1 MAQPIQRSD
10 VTLLLRTEHAVA
22 RVLACAAG
30 EDDAYPALLAA
41 MAESLEWDFGAV
53 WLPAGDGTLRCAAT
67 WPESG
72 DFVAESRSLTLAAG
86 EGLPG
91 RVWEGEVPAWLTDV
105 PPDTTLPRAQA
116 AARAGLLTA
125 FGFPVRGA
133 GMLGVIEFFTAVR
146 IEADAD
152 LLATMDSLG
161 SQIGQFVERR
171 RAEEAV
177 RDADARKSA
186 ILNAAFDCVVTMDHR
201 GHVVEV
207 NKATELTFGYPAE
220 ELVGQEL
227 AALMIPPDLREG
239 HRHAL
244 ARYIE
249 TGQSRVINHPL
260 ELRGMRKDGSEFPV
274 ELAITR
280 PDLPGAPLF
289 CGYLRDVTE
298 RHLAEEALHRL
309 LDEQAALRRVATAVA
324 AEMESARLF
333 TLVTKEVGRL
343 LGAQSANIV
352 RFDGRGAAAVVGG
365 WNAEGVSSVPVGDW
379 VRLDGD
385 TVAARVWRTGA
396 PARVDSYEELTGEL
410 AAMLRGIG
418 FRCAVAA
425 PVTFGGRLW
434 GAVIVSSVNPEPFPE
449 GAEDRLASFA
459 ELAAQALAN
468 AEAREQLAASRA
480 RIVEAGDAERR
491 RLERNLHD
499 GAQQRLVSLAL
510 NLRLAARACDP
521 DDATALAA
529 FERAGEELSQAL
541 EELRELARGIHPA
554 VLSDR
559 GLEPAI
565 AALVA
570 RTPVPV
576 RIAIELEEPLPEP
589 VEAAAYY
596 VVAEALTNSAKHS
609 HASEVSV
616 RIAREDGF
624 TRIEVAD
631 DGVGGA
637 DTEGGSGIRGLVDR
651 VEALGG
657 RLSLESPLG
666 SGTTVQ
672 AAIPSA

>member
-1 MAQPIQRSD
+1 
-10 VTLLLRTEHAVA
+10 
-22 RVLACAAG
+22 
-30 EDDAYPALLAA
+30 
-41 MAESLEWDFGAV
+41 
-53 WLPAGDGTLRCAAT
+53 
-67 WPESG
+67 
-72 DFVAESRSLTLAAG
+72 
-86 EGLPG
+86 
-91 RVWEGEVPAWLTDV
+91 
-105 PPDTTLPRAQA
+105 
-116 AARAGLLTA
+116 
-125 FGFPVRGA
+125 
-133 GMLGVIEFFTAVR
+133 
-146 IEADAD
+146 
-152 LLATMDSLG
+152 
-161 SQIGQFVERR
+161 
-171 RAEEAV
+171 
-177 RDADARKSA
+177 
-186 ILNAAFDCVVTMDHR
+186 
-201 GHVVEV
+201 
-207 NKATELTFGYPAE
+207 
-220 ELVGQEL
+220 
-227 AALMIPPDLREG
+227 
-239 HRHAL
+239 
-244 ARYIE
+244 
-249 TGQSRVINHPL
+249 
-260 ELRGMRKDGSEFPV
+260 MRKDGSEFPV

-280 PDLPGAPLF
+280 PDLPGPPLF

-333 TLVTKEVGRL
+333 TLVTEEVGRL
-343 LGAQSANIV
+343 LGAQSSNMV

-385 TVAARVWRTGA
+385 TVAARVWQTGG
-396 PARVDSYEELTGEL
+396 PARVDSYEDLTGEL
-410 AAMLRGIG
+410 AAMLRGLG
-418 FRCAVAA
+418 FHCAVAA
-425 PVTFGGRLW
+425 PVSFGGRLW
-434 GAVIVSSVNPEPFPE
+434 GAVIVSSVKPEPFPE

-510 NLRLAARACDP
+510 NLRLAARSCDP
-521 DDATALAA
+521 DDAAFAA

-565 AALVA
+565 EALVA
-570 RTPVPV
+570 RTAVPV
-576 RIAIELEEPLPEP
+576 RIAIELEAPLPEP

-596 VVAEALTNSAKHS
+596 VVAEALTNAAKHS

-624 TRIEVAD
+624 ARIEVAD

-637 DTEGGSGIRGLVDR
+637 DSEGGSGIRGLTDR

-657 RLSLESPLG
+657 RLTLESPLG

-672 AAIPSA
+672 AAIPSG